1 MQNHKKVDYNL
12 ADQQLEDAPHRNTKI
27 ATVEEGM
34 ILQLADGSIPACN
47 TMAKLILGLTA
58 EQIHEWNSPE
68 SSWRFVHHNGT
79 PLTAATHP
87 AMVAL
92 RTGKPCWNVI
102 IGLSQPNTDFK
113 WLLMNS
119 QPLFLAQE
127 ISPYAV
133 VSTFSDITRQQE
145 EKIEG
150 GSQDQNIITQDII
163 QNQKLN
169 IAQKTIDAEISQQLT
184 ENENQFQNLLKSNII
199 GIVLAEFDEIIEA
212 NDIFLQMVGYT
223 PEDLLTAGISW
234 RQITPLEYQD
244 LDEKA
249 LAELLNFGSFTPFKK
264 QYIRKD
270 GSLLPILICGS
281 ILQQSPPNC
290 VCSVMD
296 LSDRQ
301 AAQNALSDVMQR
313 LTFHEENSP
322 LGVIEW
328 DDEFRISRWSPAAE
342 KIFGWSAKE
351 VMGKHFEDWPFVFGE
366 DIEIVKD
373 TFGQLYNCRETQVI
387 ARNRNCTKDNFV
399 VHCEWYN
406 SALYDESG
414 KLISVLSQV
423 LNVTERKQIK
433 AALRES
439 EALFRQMADTSLT
452 LIWMSDT
459 SNLCCYFNQPWLEF
473 TGRTMEQEMGQG
485 WAKGVHPEDSQRCF
499 ETYINAFNARQEF
512 KMEYRLKRADG
523 KYRWMLDIG
532 IPRFTSEGIFL
543 GYIGSCIDISERK
556 QVEVERER
564 MLARSQEYTR
574 QLNGLMEAALAINSA
589 LSIEE
594 VIRTITEQA
603 REIIGAHQSVTTMTI
618 DGDCAKFFSS
628 ASLSDKYAAWR
639 PSPNQQPNG
648 FGINTSVRLI
658 NRSMRMTQTELEAHP
673 QWRQFG
679 KQIDQHPPMRGCL
692 AAPLI
697 GRDGQNMGLI
707 QLSDKYK
714 DEFTKEDEAII
725 VQLAQ
730 MASIAI
736 ENTRLYEAEQQ
747 ARAQAEEANCIKDEF
762 LAVLSHELRSPLNP
776 ILGWSKLLQSRKF
789 DESKT
794 TSALATIER
803 NARLQAQL
811 IEDLLDVS
819 RILQGKLT
827 LNVDQ
832 VNLGLTISAAMETV
846 RLAAEAKSI
855 NLKFFSDID
864 DTALVMGDPNRLQ
877 QVFWNLLSN
886 AVKFTPP
893 GGRVQVCLEC
903 IDDNIQ
909 IQVMDT
915 GKGIDPHFLSHV
927 FDYFRQADSATTR
940 KFGGLGLGLAIVRQL
955 VELHGGRVF
964 ADSAGEGEGATFTVQ
979 LPALQKPLITADSH
993 SEGEM
998 DSSLGNL
1005 EGIKILVVDD
1015 DLDSRDF
1022 ICFVLEEEGAEVISV
1037 SSAIEA
1043 LQTLPDSKADVLL
1056 SDIGM
1061 PEMDGYMLMRQVRSW
1076 TSEQG
1081 GKTPAIALTA
1091 YAGEYNQQQAMSA
1104 GFQMHVTKPAEPSE
1118 LVAAVARLAGKQVIR
1133 H

>member
-1 MQNHKKVDYNL
+1 MQDQKNIDDHL
-12 ADQQLEDAPHRNTKI
+12 ADQELYDAPDSNAKI
-27 ATVEEGM
+27 GTVEEGM
-34 ILQLADGSIPACN
+34 ILQLADGSMPVCN
-47 TMAKLILGLTA
+47 HMAERILGLTA
-58 EQIHEWNSPE
+58 EEIHGWNSPE
-68 SSWRFVHHNGT
+68 SSWRFVHQNGT
-79 PLTAATHP
+79 PLTEVTHP

-92 RTGKPCWNVI
+92 RTGQPCWNFVV
-102 IGLSQPNTDFK
+102 GLDKPNTDLI

-127 ISPYAV
+127 TSAYAV
-133 VSTFSDITRQQE
+133 VYTFSEITQQQAEGIKRDIV
-145 EKIEG
+145 
-150 GSQDQNIITQDII
+150 TQDIS

-169 IAQKTIDAEISQQLT
+169 TAQKTADVEMARQLS
-184 ENENQFQNLLKSNII
+184 ENEPKFTKLLDSNII
-199 GIVLAEFDEIIEA
+199 GIVLADFEKIIEA

-223 PEDLLTAGISW
+223 REDLLTTGISW
-234 RQITPLEYQD
+234 RQITPLEYQH
-244 LDEKA
+244 LDENA
-249 LAELLNFGSFTPFKK
+249 LQELLPFGTFTPFEK

-270 GSLLPILICGS
+270 GSLIPILIGGA

-290 VCSVMD
+290 VCFVMD

-301 AAQNALSDVMQR
+301 KTQNSLRDVIQR

-342 KIFGWSAKE
+342 KLFGWSAKE
-351 VMGKHFEDWPFVFGE
+351 VMGKKFDDWQFVFEE
-366 DIEIVKD
+366 DIEIVQD
-373 TFGQLYNCRETQVI
+373 VFSRSFNCKETQVI
-387 ARNRNCTKDNFV
+387 ARNRNYTKNGSV

-406 SALYDESG
+406 SVLCDESG

-423 LNVTERKQIK
+423 LDVTERKQVE

-439 EALFRQMADTSLT
+439 EALFRQMADTSPT

-459 SNLCCYFNQPWLEF
+459 SSLCCYFNQPWLEF

-512 KMEYRLKRADG
+512 RMEYRLKHCDG
-523 KYRWMLDIG
+523 KYRWILDIG

-543 GYIGSCIDISERK
+543 GYIGSCIDISDRK

-589 LSIEE
+589 LSMEE
-594 VIRTITEQA
+594 VIRIITEQA
-603 REIIGAHQSVTTMTI
+603 REIIGAHQGFTTMTI
-618 DGDCAKFFSS
+618 DDECANLISW
-628 ASLSDKYAAWR
+628 ASFSDKYAAWR
-639 PSPNQQPNG
+639 DQHQHLDG
-648 FGINTSVRLI
+648 LGIDASIRLI
-658 NRSMRMTQTELEAHP
+658 NRSVRMTQTELEAHP
-673 QWRQFG
+673 QWQKFS
-679 KQIDQHPPMRGCL
+679 KQIDNRPPMRGCL

-697 GRDGQNMGLI
+697 GRNYHNMGLI
-707 QLSDKYK
+707 QLSDKYQ

-747 ARAQAEEANCIKDEF
+747 ARTQAEEANCIKDEF

-789 DESKT
+789 DEKKT
-794 TSALATIER
+794 VTALATIER

-832 VNLGLTISAAMETV
+832 VDLEWTISVAMETV

-855 NLKFFSDID
+855 QLKFLSDTD
-864 DTALVMGDPNRLQ
+864 STALVMGDPNRLQ

-893 GGRVQVCLEC
+893 GGRVQICLES

-915 GKGIDPHFLSHV
+915 GKGIDPKFLSHV

-979 LPALQKPLITADSH
+979 LPASQTQLITADSH

-1061 PEMDGYMLMRQVRSW
+1061 PEMDGYMLMRQVRTW

-1104 GFQMHVTKPAEPSE
+1104 GFQMHVTKPAEPSQ
-1118 LVAAVARLAGKQVIR
+1118 LVAAVARLAGKTVIS

>member
-1 MQNHKKVDYNL
+1 MQHQQKFDYHL
-12 ADQQLEDAPHRNTKI
+12 ADQQLDDAPHSTTKI
-27 ATVEEGM
+27 ATVEAGM
-34 ILQLADGSIPACN
+34 ILQLADGSVPACN
-47 TMAKLILGLTA
+47 NMAEMILGLTA
-58 EQIHEWNSPE
+58 EQIHGWNSPE
-68 SSWRFVHHNGT
+68 SSWRFVHKNGT
-79 PLTAATHP
+79 PLTELTHP
-87 AMVAL
+87 AMVTL
-92 RTGKPCWNVI
+92 RTGQPCLNVVV
-102 IGLSQPNTDFK
+102 GLSQSNTDLK
-113 WLLMNS
+113 WLLMSS
-119 QPLFLAQE
+119 QPLFLPQDT
-127 ISPYAV
+127 SPYAV
-133 VSTFSDITRQQE
+133 VSTFSDITQLQT
-145 EKIEG
+145 KPIEDNYG
-150 GSQDQNIITQDII
+150 DRYLITPDISQKPPLKII
-163 QNQKLN
+163 Q
-169 IAQKTIDAEISQQLT
+169 KTADAEMVRQLA
-184 ENENQFQNLLKSNII
+184 ENETKFKKLFDSKII
-199 GIVLAEFDEIIEA
+199 GIVLADFEKIIEA

-223 PEDLLTAGISW
+223 REDLLTAGISW
-234 RQITPLEYQD
+234 RQITPLEYHD

-249 LAELLNFGSFTPFKK
+249 LQELLKFGSFTPFEK

-270 GSLLPILICGS
+270 GVLIPILICGA

-290 VCSVMD
+290 VCFVMD

-301 AAQNALSDVMQR
+301 NAEKALMDVMQR

-328 DDEFRISRWSPAAE
+328 DNEFRISRWSPAAE
-342 KIFGWSAKE
+342 KIFGWAAKE
-351 VMGKHFEDWPFVFGE
+351 VIGKKIDDWQFVFEE
-366 DIEIVKD
+366 DIEIVQD
-373 TFGQLYNCRETQVI
+373 AVLSLSNRETQVVVC
-387 ARNRNCTKDNFV
+387 NRNYTKKGSV
-399 VHCEWYN
+399 VYCEWYN
-406 SALYDESG
+406 SVLCDQSG

-423 LNVTERKQIK
+423 LDVTERQEME

-439 EALFRQMADTSLT
+439 EARFRQMANTSPT

-459 SNLCCYFNQPWLEF
+459 SNLCCYFNKPWLEF
-473 TGRTMEQEMGQG
+473 TGRTMEQEMGYG
-485 WAKGVHPEDSQRCF
+485 WAQGVHPEDSQRCF
-499 ETYINAFNARQEF
+499 ETYINAFNAREEF

-523 KYRWMLDIG
+523 EYRWVLDMG
-532 IPRFTSEGIFL
+532 VPRFTSSGSFL
-543 GYIGSCIDISERK
+543 GYIGSCIDISDRK
-556 QVEVERER
+556 QAEVERER

-594 VIRTITEQA
+594 VIRIITEQA
-603 REIIGAHQSVTTMTI
+603 REIIGAHQAVTSITI
-618 DGDCAKFFSS
+618 DQDCGNWISS

-639 PSPNQQPNG
+639 SQNQQSKG
-648 FGINTSVRLI
+648 LGINTNLHLL
-658 NRSMRMTQTELEAHP
+658 NRSLRMTQTELAAHP
-673 QWRQFG
+673 QWQEFTQ
-679 KQIDQHPPMRGCL
+679 QIDKHPPMRGCL

-697 GRDGQNMGLI
+697 GRDGNNMGLI
-707 QLSDKYK
+707 QLSDKYE

-730 MASIAI
+730 MASVAI

-789 DESKT
+789 DDSKT
-794 TSALATIER
+794 ASALATIER
-803 NARLQAQL
+803 NAKLQAQL

-827 LNVDQ
+827 LNVAQ
-832 VNLGLTISAAMETV
+832 VNLGLTIAAAMETV

-855 NLKFFSDID
+855 NLKFVSDAD
-864 DTALVMGDPNRLQ
+864 STALVMGDPNRLQ

-893 GGRVQVCLEC
+893 GGRVQICLES
-903 IDDNIQ
+903 IDAHIQ

-915 GKGIDPHFLSHV
+915 GKGIDPNFLAHV

-979 LPALQKPLITADSH
+979 LPALQTELITSDSH

-998 DSSLGNL
+998 DSNLGNL
-1005 EGIKILVVDD
+1005 QGIKILVVDD

-1037 SSAIEA
+1037 SSAMEA
-1043 LQTLPDSKADVLL
+1043 LQSLPESKADVLL

-1061 PEMDGYMLMRQVRSW
+1061 PEMDGYMLIRQVRTW

-1091 YAGEYNQQQAMSA
+1091 YAGEYNQQQAISA
-1104 GFQMHVTKPAEPSE
+1104 GFQMHVTKPTEPTQ
-1118 LVAAVARLAGKQVIR
+1118 LVAAVARLAGKTVLG